1 MTQTI
6 RLAVLDGGG
15 TTVDFG
21 CLASI
26 GAFVTA
32 FAERGVTVS
41 VAEVRGP
48 MGLSERDH
56 LRELLRTPRVRDRW
70 HAARGRDWTEADLA
84 DLCALV
90 TPLQVRAAADFS
102 TLVPG
107 VVEAVAALR
116 AAGVP
121 VAGTT
126 GDFRAAADAVAAAG
140 RAQGFAPDF
149 AICADEVPAGRPAP
163 WMVFRC
169 MEALGVYPPA
179 AVVSVGDTV
188 ADIESG
194 LNAGVWSV
202 GVTDS
207 GNGMGLSEADFAA
220 LPDADRAVRRAAAS
234 ATFRRAGAHA
244 VLRSVAQLPTL
255 VAYLNELLAAG
266 KTPGGISA
274 EMAGE
279 SSP

>member
-70 HAARGRDWTEADLA
+70 HAARGRDW
-84 DLCALV
+84 
-90 TPLQVRAAADFS
+90 AAADFS